1 VYIYTYWGQYG
12 EDCRTKKNKKKKE
25 QQSMPRKM
33 EIFSRA
39 ILGTRA
45 IGSSAPVCTNQKGAQ
60 NTKNDQTGDTNTE
73 VATQ

>member
-1 VYIYTYWGQYG
+1 
-12 EDCRTKKNKKKKE
+12 
-25 QQSMPRKM
+25 MPRRM

-45 IGSSAPVCTNQKGAQ
+45 VGAPVPACTNQKGTQ
-60 NTKNDQTGDTNTE
+60 NTKSDQTENTNTD